1 MTMAKSRTRKKFTKT
16 KDNMPQ
22 DVSNMINHVADYIK
36 HWTNKELGKLQN
48 DHDTSICI
56 PIKNGYRIGLY
67 KLATHANHACDVV
80 NPQGDL
86 VHRFESKV
94 SAVLYTIYTIKQK
107 YRTADNI
114 ITLDK
119 EINKNYTDSLALRR
133 GIDRARKQQ
142 DYVSVDIK
150 TARLDEAEKQLA
162 LARRDLASV
171 HRVAKFAKVWQ

>member
-1 MTMAKSRTRKKFTKT
+1 MTMAKSRTRKKSAKP

-22 DVSNMINHVADYIK
+22 DVSHVVDQVTDYIK
-36 HWTNKELGKLQN
+36 LWTNRELGKLQLN
-48 DHDTSICI
+48 HDTSICI

-67 KLATHANHACDVV
+67 RVDIHPNHTCDVV
-80 NPQGDL
+80 APQGNI
-86 VHRFESKV
+86 VHRFENKV

-114 ITLDK
+114 IALDK
-119 EINKNYTDSLALRR
+119 EINKNYIDSLALRR
-133 GIDRARKQQ
+133 GIERARKQR

-150 TARLDEAEKQLA
+150 TARLDEAEKKLA
-162 LARRDLASV
+162 LARQDLVSV

>member
-1 MTMAKSRTRKKFTKT
+1 MTMAKSRTRKKSA

-22 DVSNMINHVADYIK
+22 DVSNMVDHVADYIK
-36 HWTNKELGKLQN
+36 HWTNRELGKLQN
-48 DHDTSICI
+48 DQDTSICI
-56 PIKNGYRIGLY
+56 PVKNGYRIGLY
-67 KLATHANHACDVV
+67 RLENHANHACDVV
-80 NPQGDL
+80 NPQGEM

-114 ITLDK
+114 IALDK

-150 TARLDEAEKQLA
+150 TARLNEAEKQLA
-162 LARRDLASV
+162 LARRDLASA